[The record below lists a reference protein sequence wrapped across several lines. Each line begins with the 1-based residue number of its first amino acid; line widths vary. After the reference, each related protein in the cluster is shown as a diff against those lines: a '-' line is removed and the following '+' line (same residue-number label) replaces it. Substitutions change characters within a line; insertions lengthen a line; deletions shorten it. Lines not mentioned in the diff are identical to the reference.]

1 MPSTKKGSRKAL
13 NGTELRKFR
22 SDVARLKAA
31 GLVGPKVDAR
41 SQKPT
46 RYMRDQVR
54 QYRDVIEGRAKVVKL
69 PRDQA
74 KRYEGTLRVKRSRAV
89 VPVESK
95 SERVSYSKKDRA
107 IVTQRTAF
115 ERRIRKVVRPR
126 PRDISDLPT
135 GANLRYSIPFGQQR
149 GRFTFDSLQ
158 ELAKFMQGYGSY
170 NDWIR
175 YVEIEEIE
183 DNYDDIDEA
192 A

>member
-1 MPSTKKGSRKAL
+1 MPSKGKGSRQAVKGL
-13 NGTELRKFR
+13 HGTELRKFR
-22 SDVARLKAA
+22 SDVAKLKAS
-31 GLVGPKVDAR
+31 GLVGPRVDAR

-95 SERVSYSKKDRA
+95 AERVTYSKKDRA
-107 IVTQRTAF
+107 IVTQRMAF

-135 GANLRYSIPFGQQR
+135 GPNLRYSIPFGQQR
-149 GRFTFDSLQ
+149 GRFTFDDPK
-158 ELAKFMQGYGSY
+158 ELARFMQGYGSY

-175 YVEIEEIE
+175 YVEIEEI
-183 DNYDDIDEA
+183 DDLDEA